1 MNQADRDRQRARQ
14 SESRGA
20 AAGHDAQLHHD
31 SAERR
36 AAQAQAQ
43 ALEAKGIPAD
53 VASARMYADAGVATH
68 ATEATIVAAAL
79 RGLSQQSAAGRRSNG
94 PASSVES
101 GASQPGRDRFS

>member
-14 SESRGA
+14 SESPGA
-20 AAGHDAQLHHD
+20 AAGHEAQLHHD

-36 AAQAQAQ
+36 AAQAQ

-68 ATEATIVAAAL
+68 ATEATVVAAAL

-101 GASQPGRDRFS
+101 GASQPGRDRSS